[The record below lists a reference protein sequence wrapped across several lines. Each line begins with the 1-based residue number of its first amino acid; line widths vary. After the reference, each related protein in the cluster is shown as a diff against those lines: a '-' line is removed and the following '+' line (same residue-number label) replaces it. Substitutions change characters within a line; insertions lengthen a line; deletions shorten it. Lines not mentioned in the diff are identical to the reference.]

1 MTEKLSL
8 TQAEKSKL
16 KRELTL
22 LPLFGLIYFTVCG
35 GSFGVEPMVS
45 LSGPGFALLL
55 LFLTPLVFSIPNM
68 LMVRELQSMMPA
80 EGGYY
85 HWLKKAFGPFVG
97 FMGGWMN
104 WVVSWVDVSIYPVL
118 AATYL
123 AFFIPALN
131 TGATI
136 AGITFSGPFLSFLV
150 AVVLIWLISYL
161 NIRGARLSGLTTD
174 WLGAV
179 MMIPLILMS
188 VIGIAAWI
196 KSGQTLHLPFLANGQ
211 TVTFAAL
218 VPALGTGIYVAM
230 WNYMGWELP
239 TAAGDEVV
247 NPKKTYPLA
256 MTLVLIATIATYT
269 IPSVAGLYG
278 GAGDNNKYQIWGLD
292 ASDPEVGIIGD
303 LAGADATPAQQTEWT
318 DRLNEWGVDSAASTG
333 WWYPDIA
340 KVVADKLAGKQNS
353 PLGNVMGILVTFA
366 AVLSCIG
373 LFIGN
378 GLGGTRIP
386 FALSLD
392 GMMPEFMVKVHP
404 KYGTPWVSIV
414 FVGVIYSIF
423 SLQAFQALVVI
434 DVFLNMLV
442 LLACFY
448 AMWVLRFKEPAKPRE
463 KVPGGWF
470 VLVLITLSMTAVVTL
485 AVVFNYLD
493 SGMDSISWALYAMA
507 IGAAL
512 YPPILFYYKIDR
524 KKIPARGQSG
534 RLLAVWLP
542 LPVSLAAICFAL
554 FAGGVPMAIRFAVF
568 TVAVVLSLAWS
579 LTALHRINKP
589 ENFQIPDVDPYLAP
603 AEE

>member
-1 MTEKLSL
+1 MAEKLAL
-8 TQAEKSKL
+8 TQTEKSKL

-22 LPLFGLIYFTVCG
+22 LPLFGLLYFTVCG

-45 LSGPGFALLL
+45 LSGPGFALVL

-136 AGITFSGPFLSFLV
+136 GGVYFSGVLLSFIVSLLV
-150 AVVLIWLISYL
+150 IWLISYL
-161 NIRGARLSGLTTD
+161 NVRGARLSGLTTD

-179 MMIPLILMS
+179 MMIPLVIMA

-196 KSGQTLHLPFLANGQ
+196 RSGQTIHLPFLPTGEAVN
-211 TVTFAAL
+211 FKSL
-218 VPALGTGIYVAM
+218 IPALGTGIYVAM

-239 TAAGDEVV
+239 AAAGDEVV
-247 NPKKTYPLA
+247 NPRKTYPLA
-256 MTLVLIATIATYT
+256 MVLVLFAAIATYSIPT
-269 IPSVAGLYG
+269 IAGLYG
-278 GAGDNNKYQIWGLD
+278 GAGENGKYVVWGVD
-292 ASDPEVGIIGD
+292 ASDAKVGIVGD
-303 LAGADATPAQQTEWT
+303 IAGPDATDAQIAETSNKLT
-318 DRLNEWGVDSAASTG
+318 GWGVEPTASTG
-333 WWYPDIA
+333 WWFPDIA
-340 KVVADKLAGKQNS
+340 RIVSDKLTGQTDS
-353 PLGNVMGILVTFA
+353 PLGKVMGGLVSFA
-366 AVLSCIG
+366 AILSMVG

-386 FALSLD
+386 FALAED
-392 GMMPEFMVKVHP
+392 GMMPKFMVKVHP
-404 KYGTPWVSIV
+404 KYGTPWVSILI
-414 FVGVIYSIF
+414 VGVIYTIF

-442 LLACFY
+442 LLACFF
-448 AMWVLRFKEPAKPRE
+448 AVWMLRFKDPDRPRV

-470 VLVLITLSMTAVVTL
+470 GLSLITLSMTAVVTL

-493 SGMDSISWALYAMA
+493 SGWDSISWALIAMA
-507 IGAAL
+507 IGAIL
-512 YPPILFYYKIDR
+512 YFPIR
-524 KKIPARGQSG
+524 KWIKPGIP
-534 RLLAVWLP
+534 
-542 LPVSLAAICFAL
+542 
-554 FAGGVPMAIRFAVF
+554 
-568 TVAVVLSLAWS
+568 
-579 LTALHRINKP
+579 
-589 ENFQIPDVDPYLAP
+589 EVDPYAAP
-603 AEE
+603 VEE